1 MHGLVFVDRPS
12 GRGGTIIFEIVA
24 RWHAEHA
31 NYSRLLDVL
40 ERQLVAFQDDELP
53 DFELMGS
60 IVAYLREFPDR
71 YHHPRE
77 DVAYERLLE
86 RDPQLRLPINRLLQ
100 EHRAIAAAGDHL
112 LSRLSD
118 AAAGLLV
125 NRAAVESAVAL
136 YTAYF
141 RHHLATEE
149 RVILPRAV
157 RLLTAEDWSVIDR
170 SVPEALDPLFGDTP
184 DEQYRSL
191 REHLSALAGRS
202 DRPA

>member
-1 MHGLVFVDRPS
+1 MFD
-12 GRGGTIIFEIVA
+12 IVA

-31 NYSRLLDVL
+31 NFSRLLDVL
-40 ERQLVAFQDDELP
+40 ERQLAAFQDDERP
-53 DFELMGS
+53 DFELMAS

-77 DVAYERLLE
+77 DVAFERLLA
-86 RDPQLRLPINRLLQ
+86 RDPDLRLPINRLLQ
-100 EHRAIAAAGDHL
+100 EHRAIAAAGDDL

-118 AAAGLLV
+118 AVAGALV
-125 NRAAVESAVAL
+125 SRAAVEAAAAL

-149 RVILPRAV
+149 RVILPRAA

-170 SVPEALDPLFGDTP
+170 SVPAADDPLFGDAP
-184 DEQYRSL
+184 DERYRAL
-191 REHLSALAGRS
+191 REHLSAAAGPLN
-202 DRPA
+202 RPA